1 MACRNVLKVL
11 SGVTFLWLII
21 LLYMG
26 LHLYQLV
33 EESQK
38 TSKELERTKV
48 EAEILRNENIA
59 LRQETNSRK
68 VRAIHDDI
76 EMTFN
81 SDRSENEGKHAMN
94 NYETPV
100 ATLKIYNSFETGK
113 APSMKFEVT
122 RRKVENYLREM
133 NYFTTGKLKDLQKK
147 LGEKYAENQLDIFAA
162 DYGQLLTITMNE
174 MEKLRD
180 LDGMGDF
187 RRKMHK
193 ELSSEV
199 QERFRKLQN
208 PKDCR
213 RARRLVCT
221 LNKGCG
227 YGCQIHHVIYCMIIA
242 YSSNRTMVM
251 NSVGWRYS
259 KKGWE
264 GSFLPVS
271 ESCRNVGFGKVYWGM
286 AYNTKALVAHLP
298 VIDSIYPKPF
308 QLPQAV
314 PRDLVNKISSFHEK
328 PFIWWVGQVC
338 AYLFRYQPSMKQRIE
353 TKKNR
358 IGFKSPIVGYVQFLN
373 YFFHHFMILNKK
385 LQI

>member
-1 MACRNVLKVL
+1 MACRKVLKVL

-21 LLYMG
+21 LIYMG

-38 TSKELERTKV
+38 TLQELERTKV
-48 EAEILRNENIA
+48 EADILRNENTA
-59 LRQETNSRK
+59 LRKETNSRK

-76 EMTFN
+76 EMTFKA
-81 SDRSENEGKHAMN
+81 DKTAVDGAITKRKAEGFDLPKTIVR
-94 NYETPV
+94 NYE
-100 ATLKIYNSFETGK
+100 SFEAGR
-113 APSMKFEVT
+113 APSIEYEVS
-122 RRKVENYLREM
+122 RRRAENYLKEM
-133 NYFTTGKLKDLQKK
+133 NYFMTAKLQGLRKK
-147 LGEKYAENQLDIFAA
+147 LGDKFTENQLDIFAK
-162 DYGQLLTITMNE
+162 DYGQLSTIAVNE
-174 MEKLRD
+174 MEQLRD
-180 LDGMGDF
+180 LDGMGEY
-187 RRKMHK
+187 RRKMEQ

-199 QERFRKLQN
+199 QNRFHKLQN

-213 RARRLVCT
+213 KSRRLVCT

-264 GSFLPVS
+264 GTFLPVS
-271 ESCRNVGFGKVYWGM
+271 DTCRNVGFGRVYWGM

-314 PRDLVNKISSFHEK
+314 PRDLVDRILKFHER

-338 AYLFRYQPSMKQRIE
+338 AYLFRYQPSMKERIE
-353 TKKNR
+353 LKKKR
-358 IGFKSPIVGYVQFLN
+358 IGFKSPIVG
-373 YFFHHFMILNKK
+373 
-385 LQI
+385 

>member
-21 LLYMG
+21 LFYMG

-38 TSKELERTKV
+38 TSQELERTKV

-76 EMTFN
+76 EMTFK
-81 SDRSENEGKHAMN
+81 SDRSENKGKHAVN
-94 NYETPV
+94 NYDTSV
-100 ATLKIYNSFETGK
+100 TTLKSYNSFETGK
-113 APSMKFEVT
+113 APSMEYEVT
-122 RRKVENYLREM
+122 RRRVEKYLREM
-133 NYFTTGKLKDLQKK
+133 NYFTTAKLKDLQKK
-147 LGEKYAENQLDIFAA
+147 LGQKYAENQLDIFAA
-162 DYGQLLTITMNE
+162 DYGQLSTITMNE
-174 MEKLRD
+174 MEQLRE

-187 RRKMHK
+187 RRKMHN
-193 ELSSEV
+193 ELSNEV

-213 RARRLVCT
+213 KSRRLVCT

-264 GSFLPVS
+264 VSFLPVS

-314 PRDLVNKISSFHEK
+314 PRDLVDKILAFHEK

-353 TKKNR
+353 MKKNR
-358 IGFKSPIVGYVQFLN
+358 IGFKSPIVGYV
-373 YFFHHFMILNKK
+373 
-385 LQI
+385 